1 MRAPTFLQPISS
13 DIRRRGVVVR
23 ASSDARLRASS
34 AITTFF
40 AIACSMVVNE
50 AMSLVQDG
58 VLGAEELEA
67 IFVPPILSAQPADLA
82 ATSIVFIVQHHSLC
96 TV

>member
-1 MRAPTFLQPISS
+1 
-13 DIRRRGVVVR
+13 
-23 ASSDARLRASS
+23 
-34 AITTFF
+34 
-40 AIACSMVVNE
+40 MVVNE

-58 VLGAEELEA
+58 ILGAGELEA

>member
-40 AIACSMVVNE
+40 AVACSMVVNE

-58 VLGAEELEA
+58 VLGAEGLEA
-67 IFVPPILSAQPADLA
+67 ISPTPLA
-82 ATSIVFIVQHHSLC
+82 CQEDGRCVRASQTFLK
-96 TV
+96 